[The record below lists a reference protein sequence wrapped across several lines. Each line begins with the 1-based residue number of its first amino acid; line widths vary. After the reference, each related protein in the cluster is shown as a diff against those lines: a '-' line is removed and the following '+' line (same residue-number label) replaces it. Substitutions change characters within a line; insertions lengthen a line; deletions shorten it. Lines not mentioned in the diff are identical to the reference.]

1 MKNQPDIAMK
11 LGTRKA
17 Q

>member
-1 MKNQPDIAMK
+1 MFSYK

-17 Q
+17 K